1 MLFYRALLNGV
12 NLTFKRI
19 RKNMI
24 CKKNKM
30 NHKEI
35 DGTLFLRRKM
45 SYSVVAKK
53 SINHF
58 CES

>member
-1 MLFYRALLNGV
+1 MLFYRALLNGF

-24 CKKNKM
+24 CKKNQM
-30 NHKEI
+30 NVKEI

-45 SYSVVAKK
+45 WTVVAKK
-53 SINHF
+53 SMNHF